1 MAEHQFSVYLI
12 SSSHMP
18 RNSSII
24 YLATVTGLLAS
35 SALLAVLFG
44 YISVDSWYYMLLA
57 QALRHGQG
65 CSLHGE
71 YSAVY
76 PCGYPA
82 ILALTAPVAKPA
94 VMMISS
100 KITNLILLAASFWF
114 VLKASRHVFMAALI
128 VLNPVT
134 LIIGM
139 YTWSEN
145 LLLFCFCGAVY
156 AISQIHAEDRKWLSY
171 ILLTGFLILGCSARY
186 IFGPFAFLLFL
197 CIWPAFGRRTAL
209 RVFPCFCIAGF
220 AFIIYQLLNHEMTGF
235 ATGMPRVAAPEAP
248 LLLIRQFLIA
258 LGVNGLGILV
268 AGLLLTGISIRQL
281 SRVHSGEGTRPAALF
296 VTLAG
301 FGFLALALVLR
312 LRTQFDPYNT
322 RTIGYGIVLIIAGVV
337 GMLVHIRK
345 QDGMARPAILW
356 PVLAMCA
363 AAVFSLAYADNG
375 ALIQS
380 IGDSFDDFQ
389 FPATSLAALKSAGPP
404 IDAVVYFQLPVS
416 GLDSANVDNIGEIYY
431 GRDVTLL
438 TPSQGEDG
446 LPETPAALL
455 HQLDGLA
462 DKRCYFDFTPF
473 ATTADFQTYL
483 AGGTLIDRRLIRGAW
498 QDVLRPNLEPHM
510 RTWLAGVFQPGHQ
523 VPCRDILN
531 RPQSRQVLSL
541 SHTG

>member
-1 MAEHQFSVYLI
+1 
-12 SSSHMP
+12 MP
-18 RNSSII
+18 RNNSLI
-24 YLATVTGLLAS
+24 YLITVTSLLAVM
-35 SALLAVLFG
+35 ALMAVLFG

-82 ILALTAPVAKPA
+82 ILALTAPIATPA
-94 VMMISS
+94 AMMISS

-145 LLLFCFCGAVY
+145 LLLFCFCGTVF
-156 AISQIHAEDRKWLSY
+156 AISQIHADNRKWASY

-197 CIWPAFGRRTAL
+197 CVWPAFGRQTAL
-209 RVFPCFCIAGF
+209 RVFPCFCVAGV
-220 AFIIYQLLNHEMTGF
+220 AFIAWQVFNHEITGF
-235 ATGMPRVAAPEAP
+235 ATGMPRVPAPEAP

-258 LGVNGLGILV
+258 LGVNGLGILI
-268 AGLLLTGISIRQL
+268 AAMLLTGISFRQL
-281 SRVHSGEGTRPAALF
+281 SRVRSGESARPAALF
-296 VTLAG
+296 ITLAG
-301 FGFLALALVLR
+301 LSFLALAFALR

-322 RTIGYGIVLIIAGVV
+322 RTIGYGIVLTIAGLV
-337 GMLVHIRK
+337 GLCVHIRK
-345 QDGMARPAILW
+345 QDGMARPATLW

-363 AAVFSLAYADNG
+363 ATVFSLAYADNG
-375 ALIQS
+375 ALVQS
-380 IGDSFDDFQ
+380 IADSFDDFQ

-404 IDAVVYFQLPVS
+404 ADVVVYFQLPVP
-416 GLDSANVDNIGEIYY
+416 GLDSANVDNIGEVYY
-431 GRDVTLL
+431 GNNVTLL
-438 TPSQGEDG
+438 TPAQGEDG

-455 HQLDGLA
+455 GQVRGLA

-473 ATTADFQTYL
+473 ATASDLQTYL
-483 AGGTLIDRRLIRGAW
+483 ASGTLIDRRLVDGAW
-498 QDVLRPNLEPHM
+498 QDIERPNLEPHM
-510 RTWLAGVFQPGHQ
+510 RTWLARIFQPGRL
-523 VPCRDILN
+523 VPCRDILT
-531 RPQSRQVLSL
+531 
-541 SHTG
+541 HTG

>member
-1 MAEHQFSVYLI
+1 
-12 SSSHMP
+12 MP

-24 YLATVTGLLAS
+24 YLTTITGLLAGF
-35 SALLAVLFG
+35 AVLAILFG

-82 ILALTAPVAKPA
+82 LLALTAPVATPA

-100 KITNLILLAASFWF
+100 KIANLILLAASFWF
-114 VLKASRHVFMAALI
+114 VLKASRHVFMAALV

-145 LLLFCFCGAVY
+145 LMLFCVCGTIY
-156 AISQIHAEDRKWLSY
+156 ALSQIHADDRKWLPCV
-171 ILLTGFLILGCSARY
+171 LLTGFLILGCSARY

-197 CIWPAFGRRTAL
+197 CAWPAFGLRTAL
-209 RVFPCFCIAGF
+209 RAFPSFCVAGLVFIAWQVF
-220 AFIIYQLLNHEMTGF
+220 NHEVTGF
-235 ATGMPRVAAPEAP
+235 ATGMPRVPAPEAP
-248 LLLIRQFLIA
+248 LLLVRQFLIA
-258 LGVNGLGILV
+258 LGINGLGVLV

-281 SRVHSGEGTRPAALF
+281 SRVRGGESTRSAALF

-301 FGFLALALVLR
+301 LSFLALAFILR

-322 RTIGYGIVLIIAGVV
+322 RTIGYGVVLTIAGLV
-337 GMLVHIRK
+337 GLFVHIRK
-345 QDGMARPAILW
+345 QDGMARPVVLW

-363 AAVFSLAYADNG
+363 AAVFSVAYADNG

-380 IGDSFDDFQ
+380 ISDSFDDFQ
-389 FPATSLAALKSAGPP
+389 FPATSLANLKSAGPP
-404 IDAVVYFQLPVS
+404 ADVVVWFQLPVP

-431 GRDVTLL
+431 GRNVTLL
-438 TPSQGEDG
+438 TPTQGENG

-473 ATTADFQTYL
+473 ATLADFQTYL
-483 AGGTLIDRRLIRGAW
+483 SSGTLIDRRWVKLNEPW
-498 QDVLRPNLEPHM
+498 QEIDSPNLEQHM
-510 RTWLAGVFQPGHQ
+510 QSYLARIFQPGRL
-523 VPCRDILN
+523 VPCRAILD
-531 RPQSRQVLSL
+531 RPESRQAFTLT
-541 SHTG
+541 HTG

>member
-1 MAEHQFSVYLI
+1 MPRYSPLIYLI
-12 SSSHMP
+12 
-18 RNSSII
+18 
-24 YLATVTGLLAS
+24 TVTGLLAGF
-35 SALLAVLFG
+35 AVLAVLLG

-82 ILALTAPVAKPA
+82 ILALTAPISTPA

-114 VLKASRHVFMAALI
+114 VLKASRHVFMAALV

-145 LLLFCFCGAVY
+145 LLLFCFCGTVFAL
-156 AISQIHAEDRKWLSY
+156 SLIHADKPKWTSY
-171 ILLTGFLILGCSARY
+171 VLLTGFLILGCSARY
-186 IFGPFAFLLFL
+186 VFGPFAFLLFL
-197 CIWPAFGRRTAL
+197 CVWPAFGRQTAL
-209 RVFPCFCIAGF
+209 RVFPCFCIAGL
-220 AFIIYQLLNHEMTGF
+220 AFIAYQVFNHELTGF
-235 ATGMPRVAAPEAP
+235 STGMPRVAAPEAS
-248 LLLIRQFLIA
+248 LLLVRQFLIA
-258 LGVNGLGILV
+258 LGVNGLGVLV
-268 AGLLLTGISIRQL
+268 AAALLTGISVRQL
-281 SRVHSGEGTRPAALF
+281 SRVRAGEGARPAALF
-296 VTLAG
+296 ITLAG
-301 FGFLALALVLR
+301 LSFLALAFALR

-322 RTIGYGIVLIIAGVV
+322 RTIGYGVVWTIAGLV
-337 GMLVHIRK
+337 GLFVHIRR
-345 QDGMARPAILW
+345 QDGMARPATLW
-356 PVLAMCA
+356 PVLAMTA

-389 FPATSLAALKSAGPP
+389 FPATSLTALKSAGPP
-404 IDAVVYFQLPVS
+404 ADVVVYFQLPVP
-416 GLDSANVDNIGEIYY
+416 GLDSANVDNVGEIYY
-431 GRDVTLL
+431 GRNVTLL
-438 TPSQGEDG
+438 TPTQGENG

-462 DKRCYFDFTPF
+462 GKRCYFDFTPF

-483 AGGTLIDRRLIRGAW
+483 SSGTLIDRRLVKLNEPW
-498 QDVLRPNLEPHM
+498 QEIDSPNLEPHM
-510 RTWLAGVFQPGHQ
+510 QAYLTRIFQPGRL
-523 VPCRDILN
+523 VPCRAILD
-531 RPQSRQVLSL
+531 RPESRQALNL
-541 SHTG
+541 THTG